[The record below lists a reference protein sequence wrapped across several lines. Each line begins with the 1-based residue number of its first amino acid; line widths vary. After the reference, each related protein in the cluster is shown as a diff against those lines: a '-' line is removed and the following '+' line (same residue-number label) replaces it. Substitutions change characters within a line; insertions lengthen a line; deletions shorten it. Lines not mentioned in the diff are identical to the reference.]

1 MSLSWLFLVCG
12 IALVLIGLLDVFF
25 AVLNYDGFS
34 FLSSRFY
41 RGIWSLLRATT
52 RPLPDRARHFGLST
66 GAPLMIPATMLLW
79 MAIEIFGFGFIYY
92 SQTDYFS
99 FTSGSK
105 PTFPHMVYL
114 SGVTIGTLGYGDI
127 TPKNPF
133 FGAVTFTQ
141 ALIGFSIITL
151 FITYVLN
158 IYQVLQQWN
167 TLSSGLYHQAGGVD
181 NPATLL
187 KPHFPKGKPSGLDAT
202 IGGLHQNLTSYYEGA
217 RRYPL
222 VYYFHSRQARRSVP
236 YVFRMASETAAALRW
251 GLPKDHP
258 AAEEPGLPTLLT
270 GIEEVMRGMRE
281 RFVPY
286 YSEEEKPYFV
296 SYEAFRIAQRK
307 GEDEDIWLSRF
318 IEVERQMQ
326 EMAEIEPSGPDLEKA
341 YERYKEWLPF
351 ALRTDTF
358 IRDTALDLGYDPDQ
372 LSWKDTRQRED

>member
-1 MSLSWLFLVCG
+1 MSWLFLVCG
-12 IALVLIGLLDVFF
+12 VVLVLIGLLDVFF

-52 RPLPDRARHFGLST
+52 RPLPKRARHFGLSI

-79 MAIEIFGFGFIYY
+79 MLLEIFGFGLIYY

-99 FTSGSK
+99 YTSGSR
-105 PTFPHMVYL
+105 PTLPHMVYL

-133 FGAVTFTQ
+133 FGAVTFVQ

-151 FITYVLN
+151 FITYILN

-167 TLSSGLYHQAGGVD
+167 TLSSGLYHQAGGDADSESV
-181 NPATLL
+181 LR
-187 KPHFPKGKPSGLDAT
+187 PHFPKGTPSGLDAT
-202 IGGLHQNLTSYYEGA
+202 IGGLHQNLTSYYEGV

-236 YVFRMASETAAALRW
+236 YVFRVASETVAALRW

-286 YSEEEKPYFV
+286 YSEGEKPDPV
-296 SYEAFRIAQRK
+296 SFEAFTVALK
-307 GEDEDIWLSRF
+307 EEPEEDTWLSRF
-318 IEVERQMQ
+318 ISVERRMRDI
-326 EMAEIEPSGPDLEKA
+326 AHLGSPEPGEA

-351 ALRTDTF
+351 VLRTDTF
-358 IRDTALDLGYDPDQ
+358 IRDAAIDLGYDPNR
-372 LSWKDTRQRED
+372 LSWRGEQKGKG